1 MRHNNWTPKLIPSLL
16 PKPPQVPCKSLPDLD
31 FSEWREQP
39 QGGGGGGGYEEPPSN
54 NYGPPN
60 GGGGYEEPPSNN
72 YGPPPN
78 EMQPPVPYDAP
89 PSNGY
94 ENSNNIPNN
103 NYNSNG
109 PAPSNNAHPQDYYDG
124 ESQPNEIYSAAST
137 NSKTTEK
144 LPKEKK
150 K

>member
-1 MRHNNWTPKLIPSLL
+1 MRNL
-16 PKPPQVPCKSLPDLD
+16 QVPCKSLPDLD

-39 QGGGGGGGYEEPPSN
+39 QGGGYPEENNQYGPPPPSGGGYEEPPSN
-54 NYGPPN
+54 SYGPPA
-60 GGGGYEEPPSNN
+60 
-72 YGPPPN
+72 N
-78 EMQPPVPYDAP
+78 EMPPVPYDAP

-94 ENSNNIPNN
+94 ENSNNIPIN

-144 LPKEKK
+144 LAEEKK